1 MLPGVAATDDNAAVA
16 GALREAAAVLQAQQ
30 ANPFR
35 IEAYR
40 GAARTIEQWPESVR
54 AVFERGGRAG
64 LDALPGVGPGIAGA
78 IAEML
83 TTGRWGQLERLRGG
97 PHTHAVF
104 TSVPGIGEALAQR
117 IHDALGVDTL
127 EALEATALDGRLA
140 ALRGVGARRAQ
151 AIAAMLAQMLDRG
164 RARRGAGPAVAR
176 EPPVALLLEADAG
189 YRARAQAGQLP
200 TIAPRRFN
208 PQGLSW
214 LAVWHTRNGP
224 WHFTALFSN
233 TARAHAL
240 GRERD
245 WVVLYFHE
253 DDMTES
259 QCTVVT
265 ETRGSLVGRRVV
277 RGRERECRDW
287 YEGR

>member
-1 MLPGVAATDDNAAVA
+1 MPAVAVADDNAAVA
-16 GALREAAAVLQAQQ
+16 GALREAAAVLQSQQ

-78 IAEML
+78 IAELL
-83 TTGRWGQLERLRGG
+83 TTGHWGQLERLRGG
-97 PHTHAVF
+97 PQAHAVF
-104 TSVPGIGEALAQR
+104 TSVPGIGQALGQR
-117 IHDALGVDTL
+117 IHDALGIDTL
-127 EALEATALDGRLA
+127 EALEVAAFDGRLA

-151 AIAAMLAQMLDRG
+151 AIAAVLGRMLDRG
-164 RARRGAGPAVAR
+164 GARAPAPPDAAR
-176 EPPVALLLEADAG
+176 EPPVALLLEVDAD
-189 YRARAQAGQLP
+189 YRARARAGQLP

-208 PQGLSW
+208 PKGLSW
-214 LAVWHTRNGP
+214 LPVWHTRSGP

-245 WVVLYFHE
+245 WVVLYFHD
-253 DDMTES
+253 DDMTER

-265 ETRGSLVGRRVV
+265 ESRGSLVGRRVV

-287 YEGR
+287 YESR